1 MSGYDPNVVME
12 QLTTSDCINIV
23 WAVLEGDD
31 PLAYALEIVGI
42 EQTPKVT
49 NMTEVGVF
57 LHSNDIDGQ
66 TVVNEDRMVDSP
78 HEYALDWVSREGMVG
93 SVAADATIL
102 RSPIVV
108 AAEEVKWTYSG
119 SWRSFDDEP
128 YELLLVA
135 EFTERVRS

>member
-12 QLTTSDCINIV
+12 QLTTEDCIDVV
-23 WAVLEGDD
+23 WAVLEGGD

-57 LHSNDIDGQ
+57 LHSNDLHGNR
-66 TVVNEDRMVDSP
+66 VNEDRMVDSP

-102 RSPIVV
+102 RPTMGRL
-108 AAEEVKWTYSG
+108 AEEEVKWTYSG